1 MFSAT
6 GSMAGAT
13 VGVAA
18 VEQAVGRASS
28 SASSARKAG
37 AYVIGAIPVVVGR
50 SGVQAGPFRAPGLPG
65 RARGREARDAAG
77 LPCQNR

>member
-1 MFSAT
+1 
-6 GSMAGAT
+6 MAGAT

-18 VEQAVGRASS
+18 VEQA
-28 SASSARKAG
+28 
-37 AYVIGAIPVVVGR
+37 VGR